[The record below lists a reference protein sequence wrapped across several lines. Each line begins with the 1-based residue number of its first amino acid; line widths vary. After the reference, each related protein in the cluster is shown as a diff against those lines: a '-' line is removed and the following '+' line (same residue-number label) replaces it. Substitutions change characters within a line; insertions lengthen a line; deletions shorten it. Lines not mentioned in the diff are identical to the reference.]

1 VNVTMMCGCQI
12 AEGQPWIPSDFAV
25 TAAIGPVGQPPVE
38 TVVLSFP
45 GTMPSL
51 FTGSW
56 QVPVGASGFFQALIT
71 AVQLST
77 GNTGTGTVTF
87 FIKAAAS

>member
-1 VNVTMMCGCQI
+1 M
-12 AEGQPWIPSDFAV
+12 
-25 TAAIGPVGQPPVE
+25 TAAIGPVGQPPLG
-38 TVVLSFP
+38 TVVLTFL
-45 GTMPSL
+45 GTAPSL

-56 QVPVGASGFFQALIT
+56 QVPVGASGFFQAVIT
-71 AVQLST
+71 AVQLSK